1 MAPADLA
8 EWELPRLRASFIFQD
23 DYKYLSSDDQL
34 ASQDLAEFFD
44 VKFYPYN
51 PPGSPPVFAA
61 TSKKHAV
68 VCRLTPTTDKDT
80 NPCEIK
86 QLIRDDGDDT
96 NCASCWSRDPVT
108 QEPWLCI
115 AGNDSNVKV
124 YNVKQG
130 KLVKTLAGHGGGIN
144 DLATS
149 PDNPLIIA
157 SASDDTSI
165 RIWSLAPAHEK
176 QPCVG
181 ILGGESHSYDLLS
194 VAFHDN
200 GRYVLSAGHDQVIN
214 LWALPEFP
222 TEHVDVPFVIHYP
235 HFSSSEIHNNLVDCV
250 AFHGDLILSR
260 ACHEDSIV
268 LWQIEGFSSAD
279 PIPNPLDAPTPTDM
293 AKQTRSY
300 FHPTLSLSRP
310 AMFTR
315 LAQFHTPDCGVQFFM
330 RFRMFH
336 VPGRH
341 HPILAFA
348 NAKSKTFFWDLE
360 RFGSYR
366 AYMAE
371 LKEAQQRAGRPLTT
385 AGEGGVLKPSWLAAK
400 RGGGKKNTTAAM
412 AAAQATAAVVGG
424 DGTSSLRS
432 FALSSAAAGGGGG
445 GDKDSMVSA
454 SPDPE
459 SAVTGLGHSRETL
472 QAWAEM
478 YDLSDPDRYVKAH
491 RTLQIDGGFVGRQ
504 VGWSPEGEWC
514 VVVGN
519 GNRALIYQ
527 RWGREKGVA
536 MPAA

>member
-1 MAPADLA
+1 MPPADLA

-23 DYKYLSSDDQL
+23 DYKYLSSDDQQ

-51 PPGSPPVFAA
+51 PPGAPPVFAA

-68 VCRLTPTTDKDT
+68 ICRLTQPTDKDA
-80 NPCEIK
+80 NPCEII
-86 QLIRDDGDDT
+86 QLIRDDADNA

-108 QEPWLCI
+108 QEAWLCV

-124 YNVKQG
+124 YNVNKG
-130 KLVKTLAGHGGGIN
+130 KLVRTLVGHGGGIN

-157 SASDDTSI
+157 SASDDTTI
-165 RIWSLAPAHEK
+165 RIWSLADAHEK
-176 QPCVG
+176 QPCVC
-181 ILGGESHSYDLLS
+181 ILAGEGHSYDLLS

-222 TEHVDVPFVIHYP
+222 TQHVDVPFVIHYP

-250 AFHGDLILSR
+250 AFYGDLILSR

-268 LWQIEGFSSAD
+268 LWRIEGFSSSD
-279 PIPNPLDAPTPTDM
+279 PIPDPLDAPTPTDM

-300 FHPTLSLSRP
+300 FTPTLSQSRP

-330 RFRMFH
+330 RFRMFRA
-336 VPGRH
+336 PGK

-348 NAKSKTFFWDLE
+348 NAKSRTFFWDFA

-366 AYMAE
+366 QYMAE
-371 LKEAQQRAGRPLTT
+371 LKEAQREGRPLT
-385 AGEGGVLKPSWLAAK
+385 GENGVPKPSWLLVK
-400 RGGGKKNTTAAM
+400 RGKKTTTTTAAT
-412 AAAQATAAVVGG
+412 AAAAVQAVVG

-432 FALSSAAAGGGGG
+432 FAVSVA
-445 GDKDSMVSA
+445 GDKESMVSA

-459 SAVTGLGHSRETL
+459 SVTTLGHTKETL

-478 YDLSDPDRYVKAH
+478 YDLSNPFGYVKAH

-527 RWGREKGVA
+527 RWGKEKGVA
-536 MPAA
+536 MQMG

>member
-1 MAPADLA
+1 MPSADSA
-8 EWELPRLRASFIFQD
+8 EWELPRLRTSFIFQD
-23 DYKYLSSDDQL
+23 DCKYLYADDQQ

-51 PPGSPPVFAA
+51 PPGSPPIFAA

-68 VCRLTPTTDKDT
+68 ICRLTQPTDKDT
-80 NPCEIK
+80 NPCEII
-86 QLIRDDGDDT
+86 QLIRDDGSGDGA
-96 NCASCWSRDPVT
+96 NCASCWSRDPDT
-108 QEPWLCI
+108 HEPWLCV
-115 AGNDSNVKV
+115 AGNDANVKV

-130 KLVKTLAGHGGGIN
+130 KLVRTLVGHGGGIN

-157 SASDDTSI
+157 SASADTTV
-165 RIWSLAPAHEK
+165 RIWSLAKAHEK
-176 QPCVG
+176 QPCVC
-181 ILGGESHSYDLLS
+181 ILGGEGHSYDLLS

-222 TEHVDVPFVIHYP
+222 SHHTDVPAVIYYP

-268 LWQIEGFSSAD
+268 LWQIEGFSSSD
-279 PIPNPLDAPTPTDM
+279 PIPDPLSAPTPTDM

-300 FHPTLSLSRP
+300 FTPTLSQSRP

-336 VPGRH
+336 APGK

-348 NAKSKTFFWDLE
+348 NAKSRTFFWDFR
-360 RFGSYR
+360 RFGEYKR
-366 AYMAE
+366 YIEE
-371 LKEAQQRAGRPLTT
+371 LKEAGGKNIGGR
-385 AGEGGVLKPSWLAAK
+385 EVQKPSWLMVK
-400 RGGGKKNTTAAM
+400 RGKKTAASGV
-412 AAAQATAAVVGG
+412 AAVVG

-432 FALSSAAAGGGGG
+432 FALSGAG
-445 GDKDSMVSA
+445 GDKESMVSA

-459 SAVTGLGHSRETL
+459 SSTTGLAYSRETL

-478 YDLSDPDRYVKAH
+478 YDLSDPVGYVKAH
-491 RTLQIDGGFVGRQ
+491 RSLQIDGGFVGRQ
-504 VGWSPEGEWC
+504 VGWSPDGEWC

-527 RWGREKGVA
+527 RWGKEKGVTTQIA
-536 MPAA
+536 

>member
-1 MAPADLA
+1 MPLPESA

-23 DYKYLSSDDQL
+23 DCKYLSKDQV

-51 PPGSPPVFAA
+51 PPGAPPIFAA
-61 TSKKHAV
+61 TSKKHDAA
-68 VCRLTPTTDKDT
+68 
-80 NPCEIK
+80 
-86 QLIRDDGDDT
+86 
-96 NCASCWSRDPVT
+96 NCASCWSKDPVT
-108 QEPWLCI
+108 HEAWLCV
-115 AGNDSNVKV
+115 AGNDYNIKV

-130 KLVKTLAGHGGGIN
+130 KLVRTLVGHGGGIN

-157 SASDDTSI
+157 SASDDTTI
-165 RIWSLAPAHEK
+165 RIWSLAAAHEK
-176 QPCVG
+176 QSCVC
-181 ILGGESHSYDLLS
+181 ILGGEGHSYDLLS
-194 VAFHDN
+194 VAFHNN

-222 TEHVDVPFVIHYP
+222 SGHVDVPIVIHYP
-235 HFSSSEIHNNLVDCV
+235 HFSSSEIHHNLVDCV
-250 AFHGDLILSR
+250 AFYGDLILSR
-260 ACHEDSIV
+260 ACHEDTIV

-279 PIPNPLDAPTPTDM
+279 PIPDPLDAPTPTDM

-300 FHPTLSLSRP
+300 FAPTLSPSSRP

-330 RFRMFH
+330 RFRVFH
-336 VPGRH
+336 APGK

-348 NAKSKTFFWDLE
+348 NAKSRTFFWDLA

-366 AYMAE
+366 AYMAD
-371 LKEAQQRAGRPLTT
+371 LKEAQQRASRQPL
-385 AGEGGVLKPSWLAAK
+385 AGADAAAAVPKPSWLVVK
-400 RGGGKKNTTAAM
+400 RGKKTPAGATASAATSQ
-412 AAAQATAAVVGG
+412 AAAAGDGTASLRSLSFAVGG
-424 DGTSSLRS
+424 D
-432 FALSSAAAGGGGG
+432 
-445 GDKDSMVSA
+445 KESMVSA

-459 SAVTGLGHSRETL
+459 SAAVLGGYTRETL

-478 YDLSDPDRYVKAH
+478 YDLSNPVGYVKAH

-527 RWGREKGVA
+527 RWGKEKGIA
-536 MPAA
+536 MQVG

>member
-1 MAPADLA
+1 MAPLDSA
-8 EWELPRLRASFIFQD
+8 EWDLPRLRASFIFQD

-51 PPGSPPVFAA
+51 PPGAPPIFAA

-68 VCRLTPTTDKDT
+68 VCRLSQTTDKDT
-80 NPCEIK
+80 NPCEII
-86 QLIRDDGDDT
+86 QLIRDDGDDA

-108 QEPWLCI
+108 QEAWLCI

-124 YNVKQG
+124 YNVNQG
-130 KLVKTLAGHGGGIN
+130 KLVKTLTGHGGGIN

-149 PDNPLIIA
+149 PQNPLVIA

-165 RIWSLAPAHEK
+165 RIWSLDAAHEK
-176 QPCVG
+176 QPCVC

-200 GRYVLSAGHDQVIN
+200 GRYILSSGHDQVIN

-222 TEHVDVPFVIHYP
+222 TEHVAVPIVIHYP

-260 ACHEDSIV
+260 ACHEDCIV

-279 PIPNPLDAPTPTDM
+279 PIPSPHSAPTPTDM
-293 AKQTRSY
+293 ARQTRSA
-300 FHPTLSLSRP
+300 FAPATLSLARP
-310 AMFTR
+310 ALFTR

-330 RFRMFH
+330 RFRVFH
-336 VPGRH
+336 APGR

-348 NAKSKTFFWDLE
+348 NARSRTFFWDLA
-360 RFGSYR
+360 RFGAYR
-366 AYMAE
+366 AFMGE
-371 LKEAQQRAGRPLTT
+371 LKDGQKGKASVAANGAA
-385 AGEGGVLKPSWLAAK
+385 AGESGGPVKPSWLVVK
-400 RGGGKKNTTAAM
+400 RGKKPPMGTAA
-412 AAAQATAAVVGG
+412 AVAHSQAAVG
-424 DGTSSLRS
+424 DGASSLRS
-432 FALSSAAAGGGGG
+432 FGLDGG
-445 GDKDSMVSA
+445 SMVSA

-459 SAVTGLGHSRETL
+459 GGNNATTADLGYSRETL

-478 YDLSDPDRYVKAH
+478 YDLSNPVGYVKPH

-504 VGWSPEGEWC
+504 VGWSPEGDWC

-527 RWGREKGVA
+527 RWGKGAVRDA
-536 MPAA
+536 

>member
-1 MAPADLA
+1 MPSPESA
-8 EWELPRLRASFIFQD
+8 EWELPRLRASFLFQD
-23 DYKYLSSDDQL
+23 DYKYLSANDQA

-51 PPGSPPVFAA
+51 PPGAPPVFAV

-68 VCRLTPTTDKDT
+68 VCRLAQTDKDT
-80 NPCEIK
+80 QPCEII
-86 QLIRDDGDDT
+86 QLIRDDGDDA

-108 QEPWLCI
+108 EEPLLCI
-115 AGNDSNVKV
+115 AGTNSNIKI
-124 YNVKQG
+124 YNVKHG
-130 KLVKTLAGHGGGIN
+130 KLVKTLVGHGGGIN

-149 PDNPLIIA
+149 PADPLIVA
-157 SASDDTSI
+157 SASDDTTI
-165 RIWSLAPAHEK
+165 RIWSLAAAHEK
-176 QPCVG
+176 QPCVC

-200 GRYVLSAGHDQVIN
+200 GRYLLSTGHDQVIN

-222 TEHVDVPFVIHYP
+222 AEHLDVPFVFQYP
-235 HFSSSEIHNNLVDCV
+235 HFSSSEIHHNLVDCV

-279 PIPNPLDAPTPTDM
+279 PIPGPLDAPTPTDV

-300 FHPTLSLSRP
+300 FTPTLSQARR

-330 RFRMFH
+330 RFRIFH
-336 VPGRH
+336 APGR

-348 NAKSKTFFWDLE
+348 NARSRTFFWDFA
-360 RFGSYR
+360 RFGSYAR
-366 AYMAE
+366 YMAD
-371 LKEAQQRAGRPLTT
+371 LRDAQKAGKPLLAAPGSAEAPAVQKPAWLMVKRGKKTAATNTAAHTAAG
-385 AGEGGVLKPSWLAAK
+385 GEG
-400 RGGGKKNTTAAM
+400 NTP
-412 AAAQATAAVVGG
+412 
-424 DGTSSLRS
+424 SLRS
-432 FALSSAAAGGGGG
+432 FVMSGGASAA
-445 GDKDSMVSA
+445 DKESMVSA

-459 SAVTGLGHSRETL
+459 SVSTGLGYSKETL

-478 YDLSDPDRYVKAH
+478 YDLSNPVGYIKAH

-527 RWGREKGVA
+527 RWAKEKGVA
-536 MPAA
+536 TSVA

>member
-1 MAPADLA
+1 MPSADSA

-23 DYKYLSSDDQL
+23 DCKYLYADEEQ

-51 PPGSPPVFAA
+51 PPGSPPIFAA
-61 TSKKHAV
+61 MSKKHVKTTAV
-68 VCRLTPTTDKDT
+68 ICRLSQPTDKDT
-80 NPCEIK
+80 NPCEVI
-86 QLIRDDGDDT
+86 QLIRDD
-96 NCASCWSRDPVT
+96 ADPKT
-108 QEPWLCI
+108 QDPWLCI
-115 AGNDSNVKV
+115 AGNDGTVKV

-130 KLVKTLAGHGGGIN
+130 KLVRTLVGHGGGIN

-149 PDNPLIIA
+149 PASPLIIA
-157 SASDDTSI
+157 SASADTTV
-165 RIWSLAPAHEK
+165 RIWSLAKAHEK
-176 QPCVG
+176 QPCVC
-181 ILGGESHSYDLLS
+181 ILGGEGHSYDLLS

-222 TEHVDVPFVIHYP
+222 SEHTDVPLVIYYP

-268 LWQIEGFSSAD
+268 LWQIAGFSSSD
-279 PIPNPLDAPTPTDM
+279 PIPDPLTAPTPTDM
-293 AKQTRSY
+293 ARQTRSY
-300 FHPTLSLSRP
+300 FTPTLSRARP

-336 VPGRH
+336 APGK
-341 HPILAFA
+341 HPVLAFA
-348 NAKSKTFFWDLE
+348 NAKSRTFFWDLR
-360 RFGSYR
+360 RFGEYSR
-366 AYMAE
+366 YME
-371 LKEAQQRAGRPLTT
+371 DLREA
-385 AGEGGVLKPSWLAAK
+385 
-400 RGGGKKNTTAAM
+400 RGKGK
-412 AAAQATAAVVGG
+412 AAASGVAAVVGG
-424 DGTSSLRS
+424 WDRE
-432 FALSSAAAGGGGG
+432 FEVVCVEWWGGMG
-445 GDKDSMVSA
+445 SMVSA

-459 SAVTGLGHSRETL
+459 SAATVLGGHSKETL

-478 YDLSDPDRYVKAH
+478 YDLSDPVGYVKAH
-491 RTLQIDGGFVGRQ
+491 RSLQIDGGFVGRQ

-527 RWGREKGVA
+527 RWVKEKGVA
-536 MPAA
+536 TQVA